1 MFEHL
6 AGYRVILVSGPHRS
20 GTTIAARMI
29 AEDTGLR
36 FCPEETFGH
45 DNAKAWVKLVETAQ
59 GAVIQCPT
67 MCYQIERFGDREDV
81 AVVMVHRKWGD
92 ILASQRAVGWSLD
105 DQYRERYKAELEK
118 YGEDAGEDTES
129 LIIIKYAR
137 WLLVQEDVIRHSYTV
152 NYEDLNTHPLWL
164 SKEQRRGFKPRQI
177 AL

>member
-6 AGYRVILVSGPHRS
+6 ADYRVVLVSGPHRS

-45 DNAKAWVKLVETAQ
+45 DNAKAWIKLVETAQ

-81 AVVMVHRKWGD
+81 AVVMMFRWLGD
-92 ILASQRAVGWSLD
+92 ILKSQVQVGWSPD
-105 DQYRERYKAELEK
+105 GQYKTRYKAELARYRENRS
-118 YGEDAGEDTES
+118 S
-129 LIIIKYAR
+129 LASIKYKH
-137 WLLVQEDVIRHSYTV
+137 WLASQRDNILHSYIV
-152 NYEDLNTHPLWL
+152 RYETLNKHPLWL
-164 SKEQRRGFKPRQI
+164 SKEQRRGFGPRQI